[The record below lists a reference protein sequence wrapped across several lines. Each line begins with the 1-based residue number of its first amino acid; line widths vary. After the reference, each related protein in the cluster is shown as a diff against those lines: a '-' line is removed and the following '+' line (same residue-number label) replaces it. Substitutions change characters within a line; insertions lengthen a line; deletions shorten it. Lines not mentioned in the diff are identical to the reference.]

1 MTKGVN
7 ITGHVKF
14 IITPEDGVGA
24 ENKSQIQSISG
35 DIEAQKGGIAKEAR
49 LGGEEAGVGQH
60 QEVAV
65 ENHTLDPL
73 IGVAGN
79 VI

>member
-1 MTKGVN
+1 M
-7 ITGHVKF
+7 
-14 IITPEDGVGA
+14 
-24 ENKSQIQSISG
+24 KSFGGTNYYVLLINHMLCSRL
-35 DIEAQKGGIAKEAR
+35 EAS
-49 LGGEEAGVGQH
+49 LGQH

-73 IGVAGN
+73 IGVTGN

>member
-1 MTKGVN
+1 M
-7 ITGHVKF
+7 F
-14 IITPEDGVGA
+14 C
-24 ENKSQIQSISG
+24 SRL
-35 DIEAQKGGIAKEAR
+35 EAS
-49 LGGEEAGVGQH
+49 LGQH
-60 QEVAV
+60 QEVEV

>member
-1 MTKGVN
+1 MTKEVN
-7 ITGHVKF
+7 IIGQVKL
-14 IITPEDGVGA
+14 ILTPEDGAGA
-24 ENKSQIQSISG
+24 VKKSQIQSISG
-35 DIEAQKGGIAKEAR
+35 DIEAQKGGIAEEEGLEAS
-49 LGGEEAGVGQH
+49 LGQH

>member
-1 MTKGVN
+1 MTKEVN
-7 ITGHVKF
+7 ITGQVKL
-14 IITPEDGVGA
+14 ILTLEDGAGA

-35 DIEAQKGGIAKEAR
+35 DIEAQKGGIA
-49 LGGEEAGVGQH
+49 EEAGLEASLGQH

>member
-1 MTKGVN
+1 MTKEVN
-7 ITGHVKF
+7 ITGQVKL
-14 IITPEDGVGA
+14 ILTLEDGAGA
-24 ENKSQIQSISG
+24 EKKSQIQSISG
-35 DIEAQKGGIAKEAR
+35 DIEAQKGGIA
-49 LGGEEAGVGQH
+49 EEAGLEASLGQH